1 MSIQSSGPRRVWG
14 RCAGGL
20 LIAAGIA
27 LLMLAATVNAE
38 VTSITY
44 TTSSP
49 FGATTFGSAGA
60 YEQLDGTV
68 TGEIDPDDE
77 HNEIIQDIK
86 LAPRNARGKVEYAV
100 TFSIL
105 KPVDLSKSNHTL
117 IYDVVNRGN
126 KVITGTL
133 NVGATTANPA
143 GDGFLES
150 QGFILVWSGWQGDVL
165 AGGGR
170 QIMTLVPVAH
180 HRDGSTIT
188 GEVRQ
193 EYTLAA
199 AASTVF
205 LAGSGGTATASIL
218 TPTLDNSSAT
228 LTMRVHQDDPKVLI
242 PNSQWAFADCTSTPF
257 PGTPS
262 NTKACLQGGFDT
274 NHIYELVYTG
284 MNPQVLGIGFAA
296 TRDLV
301 AFLRGSTRKHHHHD
315 RDDDD
320 SDASA
325 PVNPLAGAV
334 HSTIGFGVS
343 QSGRFL
349 RTLLDLGFNEDE
361 NGNRVFDGLDPE
373 IASYR
378 ISLNIRFAQPTR
390 LAGTQHTEKQFPGQ
404 ESPTTWEDSYDPFS
418 GIGGSIQDRCRKSHT
433 CPKVFNTVSST
444 EYWQA
449 GMWATTTDSDG
460 DRDLDIPDNVR
471 IYHWSS
477 TQHGGSQPAVAPGH
491 NAICEQLSNL
501 NSYTYNFRALL
512 LRLREWVVNDR
523 KPPHSRYASLRN
535 GLLVPAAH
543 VNFPTIPGV
552 TFAGQFNSR
561 QVLDRG
567 PGFNSKND
575 SGVMD
580 EPPVVRFTYGELLPQ
595 VNADGNEMDGVR
607 STQLRAPLGTYSGW
621 NTRATGFGHPDT
633 CDLTGQY
640 IPFAI
645 HAADRHG
652 DPRLSVEER
661 YGSKAGYIA
670 AVTQAIQD
678 QLNEGL
684 LLPADAV
691 TILSQENARN
701 IGIP

>member
-1 MSIQSSGPRRVWG
+1 MNIRSSGSCRVCI
-14 RCAGGL
+14 RCARGL
-20 LIAAGIA
+20 LIAAGTA
-27 LLMLAATVNAE
+27 LFALATTASAE
-38 VTSITY
+38 VTGITY
-44 TTSSP
+44 VTTSP
-49 FGATTFGSAGA
+49 MFGGASFGSVGQ
-60 YEQLDGTV
+60 YEQLDGLV
-68 TGEIDPDDE
+68 TGEVDPNDE
-77 HNEIIQDIK
+77 RNAIIQDIEH
-86 LAPRNARGKVEYAV
+86 APRNAGGKVEYAM
-100 TFSIL
+100 TFSLL

-126 KVITGTL
+126 KVISGTL
-133 NVGATTANPA
+133 NVGGSATAA
-143 GDGFLES
+143 GDGFLENH
-150 QGFILVWSGWQGDVL
+150 GFILVWSGWQGDVL
-165 AGGGR
+165 PGAGR
-170 QIMTLVPVAH
+170 QVMTVVPVAH
-180 HRDGSTIT
+180 HPDGSSIT

-199 AASTVF
+199 ATGTVF
-205 LAGSGGTATASIL
+205 LAGSGGTATASIP
-218 TPTLDNSSAT
+218 TATLDNSAAT
-228 LTMRVHQDDPKVLI
+228 LTMRVHQDDPKVVI
-242 PNSQWAFADCTSTPF
+242 PNNEWAFADCTTTPF

-262 NTKACLQGGFDT
+262 NTQACLSGGFDT
-274 NHIYELVYTG
+274 NHIYELVYRGTD
-284 MNPQVLGIGFAA
+284 PQVLGIGLAA

-301 AFLRGSTRKHHHHD
+301 AFLRGSTAKHHKGV
-315 RDDDD
+315 
-320 SDASA
+320 SG

-334 HSTIGFGVS
+334 DSTIGFGVS

-349 RTLLDLGFNEDE
+349 RLLVDLGFNEDE

-404 ESPTTWEDSYDPFS
+404 ESPTTWEDTHDQFS
-418 GIGGSIQDRCRKSHT
+418 RISGGVLERCRRSHT

-449 GMWATTTDSDG
+449 GMWATTEDSDG

-477 TQHGGSQPAVAPGH
+477 TQHGGSQPAVAPSQ
-491 NAICEQLSNL
+491 NAICEQLSNV

-512 LRLREWVVNDR
+512 LRLRAWVVDGR
-523 KPPHSRYASLRN
+523 EPPHSRYASLRN
-535 GLLVPAAH
+535 GELVRASE
-543 VNFPTIPGV
+543 VKFPTVPGFTAV
-552 TFAGQFNSR
+552 GNFNSR

-567 PGFNSKND
+567 RRFDSKDD

-580 EPPVVRFTYGELLPQ
+580 EPPVVRFTYRELLPR
-595 VNADGNEMDGVR
+595 VNDDGNEVDGVR

-621 NTRATGFGHPDT
+621 NTRKSGFGFPDL

-640 IPFAI
+640 VPFAV
-645 HAADRHG
+645 HKADRLASG

-661 YGSKAGYIA
+661 YGSKAGYIT
-670 AVTQAIQD
+670 AVTRGIQE
-678 QLNEGL
+678 QLDEGL
-684 LLPADAV
+684 LLPDDAV
-691 TILSQENARN
+691 TILSQENARD

>member
-1 MSIQSSGPRRVWG
+1 MNIHSSGPRRVWG

-242 PNSQWAFADCTSTPF
+242 PNSQWAFADCTSTAF

-262 NTKACLQGGFDT
+262 NTKACLKGGFDT

-301 AFLRGSTRKHHHHD
+301 AFLRGSTRRHHH
-315 RDDDD
+315 DDDD

-404 ESPTTWEDSYDPFS
+404 ESPTTWGDSYDRFS

-449 GMWATTTDSDG
+449 GMSATTTDSDG
-460 DRDLDIPDNVR
+460 DRDLDVPDNVR

-477 TQHGGSQPAVAPGH
+477 TQHGGAQPAIAPAH

-512 LRLREWVVNDR
+512 LRLRDWVVNDR
-523 KPPHSRYASLRN
+523 EPPHSRYASLRN
-535 GLLVPAAH
+535 GKLVPASH

-552 TFAGQFNSR
+552 TFLGQFDSR

-567 PGFNSKND
+567 PKFNSKND

-580 EPPVVRFTYGELLPQ
+580 EPPVVRFTYRELLPQ
-595 VNADGNEMDGVR
+595 VKEDGNEMDGVR
-607 STQLRAPLGTYSGW
+607 STQLRVPLGTYSGW

-640 IPFAI
+640 IPFAVLK
-645 HAADRHG
+645 ADRLASG
-652 DPRLSVEER
+652 DPRLSLQER
-661 YGSKAGYIA
+661 YGTKAGYIA

-678 QLNEGL
+678 QLDEGL

-701 IGIP
+701 IGLP